1 MHLAIIISYAAALF
15 VTQHAKQVR
24 LILRN
29 SDWFREN
36 DPGSAFVMRERGERA
51 QVTVITGR
59 LASLSHPAQTICRY
73 LCVRVILGDFVQ
85 IVGDLGEGRVLVPGG
100 DLISLQEI
108 RAYREA
114 VVLAPTSLDR
124 FVSFVKMYRLRLH
137 REPGAVQRVL
147 GTFAVGRAPSEHNFG
162 KLVCIGRQR
171 TSLNRCWTPVPLQ
184 RHSNCGPD
192 VSHFCLTVVV
202 PMAAH
207 DKGGEFYLDQVP
219 FVDID
224 RGLAPFSAPR
234 IAGALHFLYH
244 RRYHIICPRYVDHC
258 A

>member
-1 MHLAIIISYAAALF
+1 M
-15 VTQHAKQVR
+15 
-24 LILRN
+24 
-29 SDWFREN
+29 
-36 DPGSAFVMRERGERA
+36 
-51 QVTVITGR
+51 
-59 LASLSHPAQTICRY
+59 
-73 LCVRVILGDFVQ
+73 GDFVQ

-171 TSLNRCWTPVPLQ
+171 PSLNRCWTPVSLQ
-184 RHSNCGPD
+184 RHSNYGC
-192 VSHFCLTVVV
+192 
-202 PMAAH
+202 
-207 DKGGEFYLDQVP
+207 
-219 FVDID
+219 
-224 RGLAPFSAPR
+224 
-234 IAGALHFLYH
+234 YH
-244 RRYHIICPRYVDHC
+244 RVIYK
-258 A
+258 